1 MTPATRNLAPAG
13 HEDGYASE
21 CTQLKGTAM
30 RIFFAAAYLLAMVL
44 HAEWTA
50 LSILLAVSL
59 VALVAIPALRR
70 RSWHLRVPV
79 PVTATDDL
87 APRSALP

>member
-1 MTPATRNLAPAG
+1 
-13 HEDGYASE
+13 
-21 CTQLKGTAM
+21 M

-50 LSILLAVSL
+50 LSVLLAVSL
-59 VALVAIPALRR
+59 VALVVVPALRR

-79 PVTATDDL
+79 PVAVPATDDL

>member
-1 MTPATRNLAPAG
+1 
-13 HEDGYASE
+13 
-21 CTQLKGTAM
+21 M

-44 HAEWTA
+44 HAEWTV
-50 LSILLAVSL
+50 LSALLAASL
-59 VALVAIPALRR
+59 VTLAVIPALRR

-79 PVTATDDL
+79 PAASPATEDL